1 MSTAYILMAF
11 LSVWISIEILF
22 YTSTRLAI
30 SETSQTDYKRFIWP
44 VRSLA
49 LILLIFA
56 FLVVNLSNQL
66 DFVDLIFI
74 CTF

>member
-11 LSVWISIEILF
+11 LSVWISIEVLF

-30 SETSQTDYKRFIWP
+30 SEPSQTHYKRFIWP

-56 FLVVNLSNQL
+56 FLVVNLSKQL